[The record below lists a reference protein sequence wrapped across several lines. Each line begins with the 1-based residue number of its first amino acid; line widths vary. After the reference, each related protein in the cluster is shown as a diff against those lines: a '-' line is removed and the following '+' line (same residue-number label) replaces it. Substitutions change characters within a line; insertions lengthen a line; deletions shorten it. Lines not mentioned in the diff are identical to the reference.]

1 MGFKLGREK
10 RQIRN
15 SKDTPIFKRNLEPGV
30 LGEANMDGSI
40 FVDHSVDLSS
50 KKGKKI
56 VAHEMQHIKD
66 MKSGKASY
74 GDDYVRWNG
83 KTYPRE
89 DGKIKYDGKW
99 SVEGASRF
107 PWEKSAEKAEKNV

>member
-1 MGFKLGREK
+1 MAFRLGSESREY
-10 RQIRN
+10 
-15 SKDTPIFKRNLEPGV
+15 KDSSNTPIYKKRLDPGV
-30 LGEANMDGSI
+30 KAEANKDGSI
-40 FVDHSVDLSS
+40 FVDHSVDVSS
-50 KKGKKI
+50 KKGQKI
-56 VAHEMQHIKD
+56 IAHEMQHIKD

>member
-1 MGFKLGREK
+1 MGFKLGRER

-15 SKDTPIFKRNLEPGV
+15 SKDTPIFKKNLEPGV

-40 FVDHSVDLSS
+40 FVDHSVNLSS
-50 KKGKKI
+50 KKGQKI
-56 VAHEMQHIKD
+56 VAHEMQHVKD

>member
-74 GDDYVRWNG
+74 GDNYVRWKG
-83 KTYPRE
+83 KTYKRK
-89 DGKIKYDGKW
+89 DGKIWMDGKPYD
-99 SVEGASRF
+99 EGWKGF
-107 PWEKSAEKAEKNV
+107 PWEKAAIKAEKNV